1 VNLTELISL
10 YREDHHLPDTGPVE
24 VILATIAANLLPGT
38 PCWLLNV
45 GAPSSGK
52 TNGLDLTLGLD
63 YMHDLDTT
71 TLAGLGT
78 ARRSKNG
85 RLLVGGLVFAQ
96 LGEFGILRVPD
107 FGSILASHSDTQ
119 SPVLMAMRRL
129 YDGFWQRTLDG
140 QKVEWRGRVG
150 LIGCVTEVI
159 DLHYEALGV
168 LGERFI
174 FYRMPTLSA
183 ADRLAMI
190 EMAARNYAAQ
200 NRQAQLCEAGAT
212 FFHELDL
219 RPLSEDMPQPQG
231 DEAARLFGLIDLAC
245 RARTPVQRD
254 GYDRVVVLVPDPE
267 APGRMTKV
275 ILQFR
280 AGLVAIGVGLDERV
294 RLTEQVLLDSIPK
307 TRRTVLEYL
316 VRLPSHILPPTA
328 EIADEVGF
336 PTTTAARILEDLTAH
351 GVVQREHAS
360 NVVLWRASEHARRLL
375 GSQTEGEQ
383 SDQRETVVPLRREG
397 IGDLANGAETF

>member
-1 VNLTELISL
+1 VNLTELIAF
-10 YREDHHLPDTGPVE
+10 YREDHHLPDPGPVE
-24 VILATIAANLLPGT
+24 VVLATIAANLLPGT
-38 PCWLLNV
+38 PCWLLVV

-63 YMHDLDTT
+63 YMHDLDAT

-96 LGEFGILRVPD
+96 LGKFGILRVPD

-129 YDGFWQRTLDG
+129 YDGHWQRTLDG
-140 QKVEWRGRVG
+140 QSVEWRGRVG
-150 LIGCVTEVI
+150 QIACVTEVI

-168 LGERFI
+168 LGERYV

-183 ADRLAMI
+183 ADRLAII
-190 EMAARNYAAQ
+190 EVAAQNYAAQ
-200 NRQAQLCEAGAT
+200 NRQAQLSEAGAT

-219 RPLSEDMPQPQG
+219 RPLSEEMPQPQG
-231 DEAARLFGLIDLAC
+231 AEASRLFGLIDLAC

-267 APGRMTKV
+267 APGRMTKA

-280 AGLVAIGVGLDERV
+280 AGLMAIGVEQDERV
-294 RLTEQVLLDSIPK
+294 RLTEQVVLDSVPK
-307 TRRTVLEYL
+307 TRRTVLDYL
-316 VRLPSHILPPTA
+316 VQLPVHVLPSTA

-336 PTTTAARILEDLTAH
+336 PTTTATRILEDLAAH
-351 GVVQREHAS
+351 GVAQREHAS
-360 NVVLWRASEHARRLL
+360 NVLLWRASEGARRLL
-375 GSQTEGEQ
+375 GSQSESERPNP
-383 SDQRETVVPLRREG
+383 RETVTPMRRG
-397 IGDLANGAETF
+397 HIGDLANGAEGF